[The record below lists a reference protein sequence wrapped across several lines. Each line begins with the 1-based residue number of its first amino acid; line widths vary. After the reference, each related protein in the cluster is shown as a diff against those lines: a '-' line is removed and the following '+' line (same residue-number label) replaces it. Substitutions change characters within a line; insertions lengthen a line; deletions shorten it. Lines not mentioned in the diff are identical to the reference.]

1 MNIHSPQLKR
11 LNFIQL
17 EEYANA
23 MITKGKFKIWK
34 QKLGFQE
41 NIKECFKDIYGE

>member
-1 MNIHSPQLKR
+1 MNIHSPDLKR

-23 MITKGKFKIWK
+23 MTTKGKFKIWK
-34 QKLGFQE
+34 QKLSFQE
-41 NIKECFKDIYGE
+41 NIKECLKDVYGE